1 MDCPLCRVPLRQ
13 TDCHG
18 VRVDECPQCL
28 GDWFDRDELRRA
40 KDSTDAD
47 LRWLDFDAFESAVG
61 EAAGPSAGGRSRLCP
76 RCGVAMG
83 VVAYEDSGV
92 TVDKCGSCH
101 GVWLD
106 HDEFKKIIKHLE
118 HRVNAESAAQLRGEA
133 VHELAEVFTGP
144 EGPLSEARDLF
155 TVLRLLRKRIAVE
168 HPGLSE
174 AIDQLYSANPF
185 K

>member
-1 MDCPLCRVPLRQ
+1 MDCPLCSVPLQQ

-18 VRVDECPQCL
+18 VQVDECPKCR

-47 LRWLDFDAFESAVG
+47 LRWLDFDVFAGAPD
-61 EAAGPSAGGRSRLCP
+61 EAAARGRSRLCP

-83 VVAYEDSGV
+83 AVAYEESGV

-106 HDEFKKIIKHLE
+106 HDEFKKIVEHLE
-118 HRVNAESAAQLRGEA
+118 HRVNAETAAQLRGEA
-133 VHELAEVFTGP
+133 AHELAEVFTGP
-144 EGPLSEARDLF
+144 EGPVAEVRDLL
-155 TVLRLLRKRIAVE
+155 TVLRLLRLRVAVE
-168 HPGLSE
+168 HPGISE
-174 AIDQLYSANPF
+174 ALDEIYSVNPF